1 MFNDTATPFKCLH
14 SLVVP
19 HSRQMVQGQGLAVP
33 LSLPL
38 ILAVQV
44 TFRYPNLVAHHLHL
58 VTPDPLQM
66 APQMLVDPRPLQ
78 GLEEC
83 TLTD

>member
-1 MFNDTATPFKCLH
+1 MTRATPFKCHH
-14 SLVVP
+14 SPLVVP
-19 HSRQMVQGQGLAVP
+19 HSRQMVQGQGLVVL

-44 TFRYPNLVAHHLHL
+44 AFRHPNLVALHHL
-58 VTPDPLQM
+58 VTQDPLQM
-66 APQMLVDPRPLQ
+66 APQMLVDPQALQ
-78 GLEEC
+78 DPEEC